1 MTGLLSL
8 PRSEPGIVPVGVVAT
23 AAEGLSGMASA
34 PATSTAGTELDPKD
48 MPGFGIAMNGTPVVE
63 VAAVIGDEVPT
74 TRD

>member
-1 MTGLLSL
+1 
-8 PRSEPGIVPVGVVAT
+8 
-23 AAEGLSGMASA
+23 MASA